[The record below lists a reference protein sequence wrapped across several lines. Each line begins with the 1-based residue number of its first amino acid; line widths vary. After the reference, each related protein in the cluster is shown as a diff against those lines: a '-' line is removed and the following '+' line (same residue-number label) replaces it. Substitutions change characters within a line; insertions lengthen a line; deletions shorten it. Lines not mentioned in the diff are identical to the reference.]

1 VLLFGSALTDITDEP
16 MRSIQMDCQT
26 AKSGLFIDPQAD
38 NGLENGAN
46 RGGMDE
52 TIAHVAGLGKVV
64 PHLYDP
70 SDLELQAL
78 SARAAA
84 DLEDM
89 NK

>member
-1 VLLFGSALTDITDEP
+1 
-16 MRSIQMDCQT
+16 MDCQT
-26 AKSGLFIDPQAD
+26 AKSGLFIDPLAD

-70 SDLELQAL
+70 SDLALQAL
-78 SARAAA
+78 SAGAAA
-84 DLEDM
+84 DLEDIINDQM
-89 NK
+89 VEAHQGSFRCRDHSGHC